1 MKKRYPTDVS
11 DKEWTL
17 LEPFFLPLGAPRKA
31 GPVGTPASVR
41 ACYNAIRYLL
51 KTGCQ
56 WRMLPSEFPPK
67 STVHD
72 AFTRW
77 SASGLWPRINEALR
91 PALPSC

>member
-1 MKKRYPTDVS
+1 MDS
-11 DKEWTL
+11 AGTL
-17 LEPFFLPLGAPRKA
+17 FPSPGAPLKA
-31 GPVGTPASVR
+31 GRAGTPASVR

-56 WRMLPSEFPPK
+56 WRMLPPEFPPK

-77 SASGLWPRINEALR
+77 SASGL
-91 PALPSC
+91 